1 MSWKV
6 LRGMVRRCLQQG
18 WEPSK
23 SWMDQRM
30 SWMKMTNANG
40 KSGCRGSSRRKEHH
54 NGMKVARWAGTSL
67 MERRTMMKVEP
78 ERQVPKCIHCCR
90 ESES

>member
-67 MERRTMMKVEP
+67 MERRTMMKAVP
-78 ERQVPKCIHCCR
+78 ELLVQKCSHCCP
-90 ESES
+90 ESVS

>member
-6 LRGMVRRCLQQG
+6 PRGMVRRCLQQG
-18 WEPSK
+18 WELSK

-30 SWMKMTNANG
+30 SWMKMTNASA

-54 NGMKVARWAGTSL
+54 NGMRVVRWAGTSL

-78 ERQVPKCIHCCR
+78 ERQVPKCIHCCP